1 MNNPLVQP
9 DPGLYVW
16 TIATFLV
23 LVALLARFAWR
34 PLLEALER
42 RKESIRKSLDDAR
55 QAREEVAEN
64 PRRFSLRRVRRPT
77 S

>member
-1 MNNPLVQP
+1 
-9 DPGLYVW
+9 
-16 TIATFLV
+16 V